1 MTNSSL
7 RLFAAL
13 GVVAAT
19 CGCSD
24 LDNCPD
30 GQDRQTIANEPGM
43 TAVDELYFESAPDRG
58 PLTHFPAK
66 TELMFEHGLG
76 VKPLLYKAYLS
87 FTPDG
92 TADDGGGSISDAAGN
107 AVLYECVDNKVIVIK
122 NDTCERSFYVKVVA
136 LGASPSD
143 DGKEHCGE

>member
-1 MTNSSL
+1 MT
-7 RLFAAL
+7 
-13 GVVAAT
+13 V
-19 CGCSD
+19 
-24 LDNCPD
+24 
-30 GQDRQTIANEPGM
+30 
-43 TAVDELYFESAPDRG
+43 VDELYFESAPDRG

-87 FTPDG
+87 FRPEG